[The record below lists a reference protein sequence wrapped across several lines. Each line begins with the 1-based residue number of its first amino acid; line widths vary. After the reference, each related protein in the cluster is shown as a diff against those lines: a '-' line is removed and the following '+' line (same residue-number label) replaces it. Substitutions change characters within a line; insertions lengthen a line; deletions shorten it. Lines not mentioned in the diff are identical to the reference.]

1 MTDNLKLLKY
11 AIDYLSKYSSSKH
24 NLEKIL
30 KNKIMRS
37 KIEKKNKFILYNEI
51 PIIISKLEKNKILDD
66 KIYALNKIQFLMSSG
81 KSKIYI
87 KNYLFKKRIEEN
99 LISELLKENDEN
111 NENWE
116 MESARQFARKKI
128 FKKNTDDK
136 KKILSKMARQ
146 GFSYEIA
153 KKILDES

>member
-1 MTDNLKLLKY
+1 
-11 AIDYLSKYSSSKH
+11 
-24 NLEKIL
+24 
-30 KNKIMRS
+30 
-37 KIEKKNKFILYNEI
+37 
-51 PIIISKLEKNKILDD
+51 
-66 KIYALNKIQFLMSSG
+66 
-81 KSKIYI
+81 
-87 KNYLFKKRIEEN
+87 

-116 MESARQFARKKI
+116 IESARQFARKKI
-128 FKKNTDDK
+128 FIKNTDDK